1 MSDGRRVSIE
11 ELDALIEWY
20 NSNDVLAMENANQ

>member
-11 ELDALIEWY
+11 ELDLIEWY